1 MKTRFLLT
9 ALASASALSLGLGA
23 PATAQSGD
31 NFLGD
36 IVMTG
41 YTFCPR
47 TMADA
52 NGQLLPIS
60 QYDALFSLLG
70 TTYGGDGRTTFALP
84 DMRGRA
90 PVHTGQGPG
99 LPMARLGQR
108 YGSETNTMS
117 LSNLPTHNHAVGAST
132 SAPNQTSPGGHS
144 IGSFTAGPNRYAA
157 GTPDTAMESS
167 PTSTVTSAGGSQAFT
182 NIMPFQTIR
191 YCVVLQ
197 GIYPSRS

>member
-1 MKTRFLLT
+1 MKSKLLLT
-9 ALASASALSLGLGA
+9 ALASAGALSLGFGA

-47 TMADA
+47 TMLDA

-60 QYDALFSLLG
+60 QNDALFSLFG

-108 YGSETNTMS
+108 YGAERNTMTQGS
-117 LSNLPTHNHAVGAST
+117 LPTHNHNVGAST

-167 PTSTVTSAGGSQAFT
+167 PTSTVSSTGGSQSF
-182 NIMPFQTIR
+182 NNVMPFQTIR
-191 YCVVLQ
+191 YCVVVQ
-197 GIYPSRS
+197 GIYPSRN